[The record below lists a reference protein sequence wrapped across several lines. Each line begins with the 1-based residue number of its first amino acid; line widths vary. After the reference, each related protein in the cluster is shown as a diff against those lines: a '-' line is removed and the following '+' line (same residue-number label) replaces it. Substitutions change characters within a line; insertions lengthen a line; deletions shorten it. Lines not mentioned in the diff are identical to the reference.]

1 MVSGQDQV
9 DTPREVIDCYPGLL
23 DHPSAQVGFTYAN
36 TVIYVPSGLFFIV
49 YPLLNPPHPGDDF
62 IFWFARFMALGGGAL
77 MLWVGVRD
85 YPPILRR
92 YRQRM
97 KAQHPERF
105 APRNQL

>member
-1 MVSGQDQV
+1 
-9 DTPREVIDCYPGLL
+9 
-23 DHPSAQVGFTYAN
+23 
-36 TVIYVPSGLFFIV
+36 VIYVPSGLFFIV

-92 YRQRM
+92 HRQRM
-97 KAQHPERF
+97 KAQHPNASLHETSSSCRF
-105 APRNQL
+105 REPRTHE